1 MQDRPNGGGGFPTS
15 FGTGPFASGR
25 TTSLQSQVGDEGPR
39 LHEPARRAGRP
50 SAVRLLLTPTEAA
63 EQLAVC
69 RTKVYELMA
78 AGILR
83 SIQIGRLRRVPVEA
97 LHEFIEVGELR

>member
-1 MQDRPNGGGGFPTS
+1 MQDRSIGGEGLQHIGQRRLRS
-15 FGTGPFASGR
+15 RVVGR
-25 TTSLQSQVGDEGPR
+25 LPLNRRSATR
-39 LHEPARRAGRP
+39 ALHEPAQQTTRP

-63 EQLAVC
+63 EQLAVS

-83 SIQIGRLRRVPVEA
+83 SIQIGRLRRVPVDA

>member
-1 MQDRPNGGGGFPTS
+1 MQDRSIGWGRSSCRSAPALVREWSDDVSNRTS
-15 FGTGPFASGR
+15 
-25 TTSLQSQVGDEGPR
+25 TTSA
-39 LHEPARRAGRP
+39 LHGQARQATRP

-63 EQLAVC
+63 EQLAVS